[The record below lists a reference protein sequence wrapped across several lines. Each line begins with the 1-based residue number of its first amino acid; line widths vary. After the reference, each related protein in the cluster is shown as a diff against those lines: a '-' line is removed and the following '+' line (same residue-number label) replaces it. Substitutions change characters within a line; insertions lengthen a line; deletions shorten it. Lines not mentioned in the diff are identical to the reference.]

1 MTDSDDLARNA
12 IWRRHPDKPDTGIL
26 IASRGSSTATVQN
39 IEKMPRP
46 GTSDRART
54 GARRQ
59 RTEAARKPTKKATR
73 DNDRMRSA
81 PIPENETD
89 RINRLKLYRILDTP
103 PEEAFDRVTR
113 IVAETIGV
121 PIALISLIDGER
133 QWFKSKHGLDAT
145 CAPREAGFCA
155 HTILTDGLLEIED
168 ARLDPRFS
176 GNPMVVNDPS
186 IRFYAGAPLRAP
198 GGVNIGT
205 LCALDRKPRKLT
217 DKQRQ
222 LLSDL
227 ADIVIDELELRAAL
241 RRAMSEVAAEIKK
254 RAIENE
260 FISLVTHELRTPL
273 TSIRGSLALLDG
285 MAIKGIPKQAADM
298 IAIANRNVGTL
309 LRLVNDLLDFQKF
322 EAGKMNIDF
331 DVVDSRKLLRDTC
344 ENMNGFA
351 GEKGVRIRVKSEAK
365 ATIVGDGAR
374 LSQALTN
381 LISNAIR
388 FSPENGEVVVESGI
402 RGENLR
408 ILVKDKGPG
417 IPEAFQDQVF
427 RKFSQAPGQNNVKG
441 TGLGLAISKAI
452 IEAHRGAIGF
462 DTALGRGTTFHVEI
476 PLRQT
481 IVA

>member
-1 MTDSDDLARNA
+1 MALGKAD
-12 IWRRHPDKPDTGIL
+12 PGIL
-26 IASRGSSTATVQN
+26 KVSRGSPAATGQK
-39 IEKMPRP
+39 IEKKEHRPRV
-46 GTSDRART
+46 SDRARID
-54 GARRQ
+54 ARRQ
-59 RTEAARKPTKKATR
+59 RTAASAKPPKKATR
-73 DNDRMRSA
+73 QNYRMESA
-81 PIPENETD
+81 PIPENEKH

-133 QWFKSKHGLDAT
+133 QWFKSKYGLETA
-145 CAPREAGFCA
+145 CASRDAGFCSY
-155 HTILTDGLLEIED
+155 TILTDRVLEIED
-168 ARLDPRFS
+168 ARLDARFCDS
-176 GNPMVVNDPS
+176 PMVVNDPS
-186 IRFYAGAPLRAP
+186 VRFYAGAPLRAP
-198 GGVNIGT
+198 GGLNIGT
-205 LCALDRKPRKLT
+205 LCVLDRKPRKLAE
-217 DKQRQ
+217 KQRQ

-241 RRAMSEVAAEIKK
+241 RRAMSDVAAEIKK

-273 TSIRGSLALLDG
+273 TSIRGSLGLLDG
-285 MAIKGIPKQAADM
+285 SAISGIPKQAADM

-309 LRLVNDLLDFQKF
+309 LRLVNDQLDFQKF

-365 ATIVGDGAR
+365 AIIVGDGAR
-374 LSQALTN
+374 LSQ
-381 LISNAIR
+381 
-388 FSPENGEVVVESGI
+388 EGGEVVVESNI
-402 RGENLR
+402 SGENLR
-408 ILVKDKGPG
+408 LLVTDTGPG

-452 IEAHRGAIGF
+452 IEAHRGVIGF
-462 DTALGRGTTFHVEI
+462 DTALGRGTTFHVEL

>member
-1 MTDSDDLARNA
+1 M
-12 IWRRHPDKPDTGIL
+12 
-26 IASRGSSTATVQN
+26 
-39 IEKMPRP
+39 
-46 GTSDRART
+46 
-54 GARRQ
+54 
-59 RTEAARKPTKKATR
+59 
-73 DNDRMRSA
+73 
-81 PIPENETD
+81 
-89 RINRLKLYRILDTP
+89 
-103 PEEAFDRVTR
+103 TR

-133 QWFKSKHGLDAT
+133 QWFKSKYGLETA
-145 CAPREAGFCA
+145 CASRDAGFCSY
-155 HTILTDGLLEIED
+155 TILTDRVLEIED
-168 ARLDPRFS
+168 ARLDARFCDS
-176 GNPMVVNDPS
+176 PMVVNDPS

-198 GGVNIGT
+198 GGLNIGT
-205 LCALDRKPRKLT
+205 LCVLDRKPRKLT
-217 DKQRQ
+217 EKQRQ

-241 RRAMSEVAAEIKK
+241 RRAMSDVAAEIKK

-273 TSIRGSLALLDG
+273 TSIRGSLGLLDG
-285 MAIKGIPKQAADM
+285 MAISGIPKQAADM

-351 GEKGVRIRVKSEAK
+351 GEKGVRIRVKSGAK
-365 ATIVGDGAR
+365 AIIVGDGAR

-388 FSPENGEVVVESGI
+388 FSPEGGEVIVESDI
-402 RGENLR
+402 SGENLR
-408 ILVKDKGPG
+408 LLVTDTGPG

-462 DTALGRGTTFHVEI
+462 DTALGRGTTFHVEL

>member
-1 MTDSDDLARNA
+1 MAVAKIDG
-12 IWRRHPDKPDTGIL
+12 RHRP
-26 IASRGSSTATVQN
+26 RGSDRVR
-39 IEKMPRP
+39 IEV
-46 GTSDRART
+46 
-54 GARRQ
+54 RRQ
-59 RTEAARKPTKKATR
+59 RAGAASKSSKKALPQ
-73 DNDRMRSA
+73 MGQMQSA
-81 PIPENETD
+81 PIPANEKD
-89 RINRLKLYRILDTP
+89 RVNRLTLYRILDTP

-121 PIALISLIDGER
+121 PIALISLIDSER
-133 QWFKSKHGLDAT
+133 QWFKSKYGLDTT
-145 CAPREAGFCA
+145 CASRDAGFCA
-155 HTILTDGLLEIED
+155 YTILTDGLLEIED
-168 ARLDPRFS
+168 ARLDPRFAD
-176 GNPMVVNDPS
+176 NPMVVDDPS
-186 IRFYAGAPLRAP
+186 IRFYAGAPLKAP
-198 GGVNIGT
+198 GGLNIGT
-205 LCALDRKPRKLT
+205 LCALDRRPRRLT

-285 MAIKGIPKQAADM
+285 LAIKGIPQDAAEM

-322 EAGKMNIDF
+322 EAGKMNLDF
-331 DVVDSRKLLRDTC
+331 DVVDSRRLLRDTC
-344 ENMNGFA
+344 ENMSGFA

-374 LSQALTN
+374 LSQALMN

-388 FSPENGEVVVESGI
+388 FSQEDGEVVVESDI

-408 ILVKDKGPG
+408 ILVTDKGPG
-417 IPEAFQDQVF
+417 IPEAFRDQVF
-427 RKFSQAPGQNNVKG
+427 RKFSQASGQNNVKG

-462 DTALGRGTTFHVEI
+462 DTTLGKGTTFHVEL

-481 IVA
+481 IVS

>member
-1 MTDSDDLARNA
+1 MNLSEFVSIFFIATHSDNPNID
-12 IWRRHPDKPDTGIL
+12 
-26 IASRGSSTATVQN
+26 ASCGSPAVKVKT
-39 IEKMPRP
+39 IERKLRP
-46 GTSDRART
+46 QVSNRARIAT
-54 GARRQ
+54 RPL
-59 RTEAARKPTKKATR
+59 RTEASSRPSKLATLR
-73 DNDRMRSA
+73 SGRTQSA
-81 PIPENETD
+81 PIPDNETD
-89 RINRLKLYRILDTP
+89 RLNRLKLYRILDTP

-113 IVAETIGV
+113 IVAETLDV

-145 CAPREAGFCA
+145 CTSRDAAFCA
-155 HTILTDGLLEIED
+155 HTILSDGLLEIED
-168 ARLDPRFS
+168 ARLDRRFS
-176 GNPMVVNDPS
+176 GNPMVVDDPA

-198 GGVNIGT
+198 GGLNIGT
-205 LCALDRKPRKLT
+205 LCALDRKPRKLA

-285 MAIKGIPKQAADM
+285 LAIKGIPQDAAEM

-322 EAGKMNIDF
+322 EAGKMNLDF
-331 DVVDSRKLLRDTC
+331 DVVDSRRLLRDTC
-344 ENMNGFA
+344 ENMSGFA

-374 LSQALTN
+374 LSQALMN

-388 FSPENGEVVVESGI
+388 FSPEDGEVVVESGI
-402 RGENLR
+402 RGESLR
-408 ILVKDKGPG
+408 ILVTDKGPG

-462 DTALGRGTTFHVEI
+462 DTALGRGTTFHVEL

>member
-1 MTDSDDLARNA
+1 MS
-12 IWRRHPDKPDTGIL
+12 
-26 IASRGSSTATVQN
+26 QN
-39 IEKMPRP
+39 
-46 GTSDRART
+46 GQ
-54 GARRQ
+54 RQ
-59 RTEAARKPTKKATR
+59 P
-73 DNDRMRSA
+73 A
-81 PIPENETD
+81 PIPANEND
-89 RINRLKLYRILDTP
+89 RVNRLKLYRILDTP

-113 IVAETIGV
+113 IVAETLDV

-133 QWFKSKHGLDAT
+133 QWFKSKYGLDAT
-145 CAPREAGFCA
+145 CASRDDGFCA

-168 ARLDPRFS
+168 ARLDARFS
-176 GNPMVVNDPS
+176 GNPLVVKDDPS

-198 GGVNIGT
+198 GGLNIGT

-241 RRAMSEVAAEIKK
+241 RGAMSEVAAEIKK

-285 MAIKGIPKQAADM
+285 LAIKGIPQDAAEM

-322 EAGKMNIDF
+322 EAGKMNLDF
-331 DVVDSRKLLRDTC
+331 DVVDSRRLLRDTC
-344 ENMNGFA
+344 ENMSGFA

-374 LSQALTN
+374 LSQALMN

-388 FSPENGEVVVESGI
+388 FSREDGEVVVESDI

-408 ILVKDKGPG
+408 ILVTDKGPG
-417 IPEAFQDQVF
+417 IPEAFRDQVF
-427 RKFSQAPGQNNVKG
+427 RKFSQASGQNNVKG

-462 DTALGRGTTFHVEI
+462 DTTLGKGTTFHVEL

-481 IVA
+481 IVS

>member
-1 MTDSDDLARNA
+1 MASALPGPIARV
-12 IWRRHPDKPDTGIL
+12 KKL
-26 IASRGSSTATVQN
+26 
-39 IEKMPRP
+39 RP
-46 GTSDRART
+46 QVSDRARIET
-54 GARRQ
+54 RQ
-59 RTEAARKPTKKATR
+59 RRMEASSK
-73 DNDRMRSA
+73 S
-81 PIPENETD
+81 IPENETD
-89 RINRLKLYRILDTP
+89 RINRLNLYRILDTP

-133 QWFKSKHGLDAT
+133 QWFKSKYGLDAI
-145 CAPREAGFCA
+145 CASRDAGFCA

-176 GNPMVVNDPS
+176 DNPMVVNEPS

-198 GGVNIGT
+198 GGLNIGT

-285 MAIKGIPKQAADM
+285 LAIKGIPKDAAEM

-322 EAGKMNIDF
+322 EAGKMNLDF
-331 DVVDSRKLLRDTC
+331 DVVDSRRLLRDTC

-374 LSQALTN
+374 LSQALMN

-388 FSPENGEVVVESGI
+388 FSPEDGEVVVTSDI

-408 ILVKDKGPG
+408 ILVTDNGPG

-462 DTALGRGTTFHVEI
+462 DTALGRGTTFHVEL

>member
-1 MTDSDDLARNA
+1 MTNPDDARNA
-12 IWRRHPDKPDTGIL
+12 AWRHHSDDADTEALKASNRSLVATIQEYEEAHRPGR
-26 IASRGSSTATVQN
+26 SRGA
-39 IEKMPRP
+39 
-46 GTSDRART
+46 RA
-54 GARRQ
+54 GARRR
-59 RTEAARKPTKKATR
+59 RTGVSSKLLKKSALQ
-73 DNDRMRSA
+73 NDQMQSA
-81 PIPENETD
+81 PIPANETD

-121 PIALISLIDGER
+121 PMALISLIDVDR
-133 QWFKSKHGLDAT
+133 QWFKSKYGLEMT
-145 CAPREAGFCA
+145 CAPRDAGFCA
-155 HTILTDGLLEIED
+155 HTILTDGLLEVED
-168 ARLDPRFS
+168 ARLDSRFS
-176 GNPMVVNDPS
+176 GNPMVINDPS

-205 LCALDRKPRKLT
+205 LCALDRKPRQLT

-351 GEKGVRIRVKSEAK
+351 GEKRVRIRVKAEAR
-365 ATIVGDGAR
+365 ATLVGDGAR

-388 FSPENGEVVVESGI
+388 FSPEDGEVIVESNI

-408 ILVKDKGPG
+408 ILVTDKGPG
-417 IPEAFQDQVF
+417 IPEAFQEQVF

-462 DTALGRGTTFHVEI
+462 DTVLGKGTTFHVEL

>member
-1 MTDSDDLARNA
+1 MALGKADPGTKVA
-12 IWRRHPDKPDTGIL
+12 
-26 IASRGSSTATVQN
+26 RGSSAATGQ
-39 IEKMPRP
+39 KFQKKHRPRV
-46 GTSDRART
+46 SDRARID
-54 GARRQ
+54 ARRA
-59 RTEAARKPTKKATR
+59 RTEASGKPPKKATR
-73 DNDRMRSA
+73 QNYRMESA
-81 PIPENETD
+81 PIPENEKH

-133 QWFKSKHGLDAT
+133 QWFKSKYGLETA
-145 CAPREAGFCA
+145 CASRDAGFCTY
-155 HTILTDGLLEIED
+155 TILTDRVLEIED
-168 ARLDPRFS
+168 ARSDARFCD
-176 GNPMVVNDPS
+176 NPMVINDPS

-198 GGVNIGT
+198 GGLNIGT
-205 LCALDRKPRKLT
+205 LCVLDRKPRKLT
-217 DKQRQ
+217 EKQRQ

-241 RRAMSEVAAEIKK
+241 RRAMSDVAAEIKK

-273 TSIRGSLALLDG
+273 TSIRGSLGLLDG
-285 MAIKGIPKQAADM
+285 MAISGIPKQAADM

-351 GEKGVRIRVKSEAK
+351 GEKGVRIRVKSGAK

-388 FSPENGEVVVESGI
+388 FSPEGGEVIVESDI

-408 ILVKDKGPG
+408 LLVTDTGPG

-462 DTALGRGTTFHVEI
+462 DTALGRGTTFHVEL

>member
-1 MTDSDDLARNA
+1 MAPARRLMTSRARSAVKVKRIERTPRPLISDRTRIEGRQQRSD
-12 IWRRHPDKPDTGIL
+12 
-26 IASRGSSTATVQN
+26 ASR
-39 IEKMPRP
+39 KL
-46 GTSDRART
+46 
-54 GARRQ
+54 
-59 RTEAARKPTKKATR
+59 TKKSALR
-73 DNDRMRSA
+73 NDRVQSA
-81 PIPENETD
+81 PIPDNEKD

-103 PEEAFDRVTR
+103 PEDAFDRVTR
-113 IVAETIGV
+113 IVAETIDV
-121 PIALISLIDGER
+121 PIALVSLIDGER
-133 QWFKSKHGLDAT
+133 QWFKSKYGLDA
-145 CAPREAGFCA
+145 AWASRDDGFCA
-155 HTILTDGLLEIED
+155 HTIMTDGLLEVED
-168 ARLDPRFS
+168 ARLDARFS

-186 IRFYAGAPLRAP
+186 IRFYAGAPLKAP
-198 GGVNIGT
+198 GGLNIGT

-217 DKQRQ
+217 GKQRQ

-331 DVVDSRKLLRDTC
+331 DVVDSRRLLRDTC

-374 LSQALTN
+374 LSQALMN

-388 FSPENGEVVVESGI
+388 FSREGDEVVVESGI

-408 ILVKDKGPG
+408 ILVTDKGPG

-462 DTALGRGTTFHVEI
+462 DTMLGKGTTFHIEL